1 MLALAV
7 LLKAHAQYLCDNWV
21 EMSKCMAN
29 TVFPHW
35 YTPELVHAIRSV
47 FPRCGLT
54 RQIWR
59 KTSTKV
65 NDLRLVQ
72 AAESPQHRGT
82 DNLIINAFYSRTY
95 NQKGETMGNLHVL
108 RNKEVTLAYTW
119 RNLNFTHQSGL
130 LLGLSDITV
139 HRLWPLW
146 ISDLLLYGW
155 EPEFFWAM
163 SDVTSHSQSNVCW

>member
-1 MLALAV
+1 
-7 LLKAHAQYLCDNWV
+7 
-21 EMSKCMAN
+21 MSKCMAN

-35 YTPELVHAIRSV
+35 YTPELVHVIRSV
-47 FPRCGLT
+47 FPQCGLT

-59 KTSTKV
+59 QTSTKV

-119 RNLNFTHQSGL
+119 LNLNFIYSPKWPASWPFGHHCTSAPAIVDFRPPPVWL
-130 LLGLSDITV
+130 RTWVFLSHV
-139 HRLWPLW
+139 RCH
-146 ISDLLLYGW
+146 
-155 EPEFFWAM
+155 
-163 SDVTSHSQSNVCW
+163 